1 VSRRFLPL
9 PVARSHPSLV
19 ADVCPELELVQI
31 QRFAFAA
38 ACHDQH
44 SGGDQLKTR
53 VYGRPGTLC
62 ARLAPGGLG
71 QDVVAASRHL
81 AELSEGVGMVAALG
95 GGPHSGAV
103 QVDRE

>member
-1 VSRRFLPL
+1 
-9 PVARSHPSLV
+9 
-19 ADVCPELELVQI
+19 
-31 QRFAFAA
+31 
-38 ACHDQH
+38 
-44 SGGDQLKTR
+44 